1 MNLPASFKLELNI
14 TEMADAPPL
23 QVPQILGSWRFLV
36 ALRLCRAT
44 YSEKSEISQH
54 CLALGTWHFS
64 FFECFLSVF
73 CFQSCSL
80 LAYFLGWW
88 VTFTFFWGVETTKE
102 FLSLLTQE
110 FLWND
115 FCIFTVSMFFQALWA
130 KYVTFAG
137 LTSTAPVEVPF
148 NGCLAPISPLATPNI
163 SQWLTSQCRRFT
175 IKTPTAMNSI
185 PFPRSWS
192 GPKNQSKWGYSDH
205 WAMAEA
211 ILEGYPL
218 KCLSEKVVIPQNDGH
233 FGAK

>member
-1 MNLPASFKLELNI
+1 MVLESACKFQSSVLNI

-23 QVPQILGSWRFLV
+23 QVPRILGSWRFLV

-115 FCIFTVSMFFQALWA
+115 FCIF
-130 KYVTFAG
+130 K
-137 LTSTAPVEVPF
+137 
-148 NGCLAPISPLATPNI
+148 GCRP
-163 SQWLTSQCRRFT
+163 CRRPRKQVWWISYIWLLVEAGKFFV
-175 IKTPTAMNSI
+175 PT
-185 PFPRSWS
+185 
-192 GPKNQSKWGYSDH
+192 QETY
-205 WAMAEA
+205 A
-211 ILEGYPL
+211 IAPCE
-218 KCLSEKVVIPQNDGH
+218 S
-233 FGAK
+233 